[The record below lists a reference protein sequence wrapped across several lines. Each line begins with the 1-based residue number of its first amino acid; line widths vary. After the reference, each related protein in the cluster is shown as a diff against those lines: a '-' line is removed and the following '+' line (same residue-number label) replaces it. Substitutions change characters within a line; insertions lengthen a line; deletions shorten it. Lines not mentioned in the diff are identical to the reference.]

1 MCGSLLFSFNT
12 HLLKGSWLEKWLS
25 HYEHVLLF
33 QTRGCGFRSQHPL
46 TVSCNSSYRASYTAA
61 SQDHLKTPTHI
72 IKNKISSSELERQPW
87 NQKGK
92 SWLMWN
98 FLFWVCVG
106 GFQCMPEITDRRGGG
121 GEKEGGKEGGGKEG
135 GDRGGRESTSAHV
148 FHYTDIE

>member
-1 MCGSLLFSFNT
+1 MYGSLLFSFNT
-12 HLLKGSWLEKWLS
+12 HLLKGSWLEKCFS

-33 QTRGCGFRSQHPL
+33 QARGCGFRSQHPL

-61 SQDHLKTPTHI
+61 SQDHLQTPTHI

-98 FLFWVCVG
+98 FLFWVWVG
-106 GFQCMPEITDRRGGG
+106 GFQCMPEITDRSKGR
-121 GEKEGGKEGGGKEG
+121 EGR
-135 GDRGGRESTSAHV
+135 RGGRRDGRKEETGEGERALLPMSSIT
-148 FHYTDIE
+148 